1 MCGIVGYI
9 GNKKALPILIDGLQ
23 TLEYRGYDSA
33 GVGYI
38 LNNKTH
44 IVKEKGKLENLV
56 KKLDFD
62 TDTFI
67 GIGHTRWATHGIPDN
82 INAHPHKQGIITL
95 VHNGII
101 ENYEELKNELDYDFK
116 TQTDSEVIAALIDK
130 LYNGNMLETLVK
142 VKNKLI
148 GSYALGILVDGED
161 KIYAIRK
168 NSPLIVASSNE
179 GNFIASDVP
188 AIIKYTNKYILLE
201 QNEIAVLS
209 KNNLEIYN
217 DNLELINKDVLT
229 FDGNFMDACM
239 DGYEHF
245 MLKEINEEPKV
256 FRDTISVYKDLPDF
270 SKYNRIEIVGCGS
283 AYHAGLIGKNLIE
296 KYADIE
302 VNVYIA
308 SEYRYSKQFHDKNT
322 LVIFISQSGE
332 TADTLACLNKVK
344 SEGVDSLGIINVRAS
359 AIARDVT
366 NVIYTKA
373 GCEIAVATT
382 KAYLSQITVL
392 SLIALKLSN
401 KSLNELNDI
410 ELLPSKIEKL
420 INLDYS
426 KIALKLYK
434 KNDIY
439 FLGRGIDYSLAL
451 EGSLKLKEISY
462 IHSEA
467 YASGELKHGTIAL
480 ISENTPVI
488 YISTTRE
495 LNDKTISNVK
505 EVKARGAYVIG
516 ITTIPNSVCD
526 DMILVDEVEP
536 LLQPIL
542 TVIPLQMLA
551 YHVAKLKGCD
561 IDKPKNLAKSVT
573 VE

>member
-9 GNKKALPILIDGLQ
+9 GKNKALPILINGLE

-33 GVGYI
+33 GVSYV
-38 LNNKTH
+38 LDNKIH
-44 IVKEKGKLENLV
+44 IKKEKGKLENL
-56 KKLDFD
+56 KKELDYG
-62 TDTFI
+62 TFTYI
-67 GIGHTRWATHGIPDN
+67 GIGHTRWATHGKPDN
-82 INAHPHKQGIITL
+82 INAHPHNQGKITL

-101 ENYEELKNELDYDFK
+101 ENYEELKKELDYDFK
-116 TQTDSEVIAALIDK
+116 SQTDSEVIAALLDK

-142 VKNKLI
+142 AKEKLI
-148 GSYALGILVDGED
+148 GSYALGILVEGEN

-168 NSPLIVASSNE
+168 NSPLIIAKSDE
-179 GNFIASDVP
+179 GNFLASDVP
-188 AIIKYTNKYILLE
+188 AILKYTNKYILLE
-201 QNEIAVLS
+201 QDEIAVLDYD
-209 KNNLEIYN
+209 NINFYN
-217 DNLELINKDVLT
+217 DNLKLIDKEVLT
-229 FDGNFMDACM
+229 FEGNFMDACK

-256 FRDTISVYKDLPDF
+256 FKNTISVFKNIPDF
-270 SKYNRIEIVGCGS
+270 SKYNKIEIVGCGS

-296 KYADIE
+296 KFANIE
-302 VNVYIA
+302 TNVYIA

-332 TADTLACLNKVK
+332 TADTLACLHKVK
-344 SEGVDSLGIINVRAS
+344 EEGIDSLGIINVVSS
-359 AIARDVT
+359 AIAREVT

-382 KAYLSQITVL
+382 KAYLSQVTVL
-392 SLIALKLSN
+392 ALIALKLANIDIESID
-401 KSLNELNDI
+401 DI
-410 ELLPSKIEKL
+410 ELLPNKIEKL
-420 INLDYS
+420 INIDYS
-426 KIALKLYK
+426 KIVNKLYK
-434 KNDIY
+434 NNDVY
-439 FLGRGIDYSLAL
+439 FLGRGIDYSIAQ

-480 ISENTPVI
+480 INENTPVI
-488 YISTTRE
+488 YISTDKS

-516 ITTIPNSVCD
+516 VSTFYNDVCD
-526 DMILVDEVEP
+526 DIILVDEVSP
-536 LLQPIL
+536 FLQPIL
-542 TVIPLQMLA
+542 TVIPLQMIA
-551 YHVAKLKGCD
+551 YNIAKLKGCD